1 MKKLSY
7 VLIAVLFVFTA
18 NPPAQE
24 LQKNNLQNTTDV
36 AVASEM
42 LSEAVSAKK
51 VTQTF
56 DVRIELVDE
65 RSGQPVDPRT
75 LPGYA
80 ARNLDTNQLYYPGYY
95 DYNEFYDLPAGT
107 YRFDSYDGYFDGSSS
122 EVVTLSSS
130 LEGNDGFIVVTLR
143 YWSE

>member
-7 VLIAVLFVFTA
+7 VLIAIVFAFTA
-18 NPPAQE
+18 NVNAQE
-24 LQKNNLQNTTDV
+24 TQKNNLQNTHDAVQVIETV
-36 AVASEM
+36 ATVN
-42 LSEAVSAKK
+42 AKK
-51 VTQTF
+51 ETQTF

-65 RSGQPVDPRT
+65 RSGQPVDPTT

-80 ARNLDTNQLYYPGYY
+80 ATNVDTNQIYYPGYY

-122 EVVTLSSS
+122 EIVTLSSS

>member
-1 MKKLSY
+1 MKKVMYALSAM
-7 VLIAVLFVFTA
+7 LLFAVNVQ
-18 NPPAQE
+18 AQ
-24 LQKNNLQNTTDV
+24 KSNLQNDQATVAEITDSKTV
-36 AVASEM
+36 RISY
-42 LSEAVSAKK
+42 
-51 VTQTF
+51 

-65 RSGQPVDPRT
+65 NSGQSVDPTT

-80 ARNLDTNQLYYPGYY
+80 ATNLDTNQIYYPSYY
-95 DYNEFYDLPAGT
+95 DYNEFSNLPAGT
-107 YRFDSYDGYFDGSSS
+107 YRFDSYSGYFDGSSS